1 MKRLYWQQVTVG
13 STHVGE
19 NQVHQEEVA
28 TVAEVRAGNKVG
40 NNNRTGIQIL
50 SDQMV
55 RF

>member
-1 MKRLYWQQVTVG
+1 MKRLYWQQVTIG

-19 NQVHQEEVA
+19 NQVEVA

-40 NNNRTGIQIL
+40 NNKRTGIQIL